1 MYSNKFHIIV
11 DKIATVVTTSL
22 YIKFISGF
30 KIIWQCLLEYS
41 QENIFYYWSVK
52 GVCDLMFD
60 FLQGG
65 LVWGISLKTF
75 QLQLGYSVNLY
86 VWRSVCIFHYFLK
99 KYKNLWKLCRDL
111 WRVSSWW
118 SKCIKFISLLSL
130 SPRDVLKYF
139 LPIFVYCNF
148 FYVPLLSWEPFSSFT
163 SVFFYG
169 WSWRYSEGYL
179 IKETICQHLSLFL
192 VETIFCI
199 YLTVK
204 VVRKIEE
211 HIHVFSDMS
220 SMRTGLQHAYCIV
233 TTCQLVNLLWEPC
246 FNPVLVQD

>member
-1 MYSNKFHIIV
+1 MWFDVWLLARGIGLGDISEDIS
-11 DKIATVVTTSL
+11 TSVRLFSQFICLTLCL
-22 YIKFISGF
+22 YIP
-30 KIIWQCLLEYS
+30 L
-41 QENIFYYWSVK
+41 
-52 GVCDLMFD
+52 
-60 FLQGG
+60 
-65 LVWGISLKTF
+65 
-75 QLQLGYSVNLY
+75 
-86 VWRSVCIFHYFLK
+86 FLK
-99 KYKNLWKLCRDL
+99 EIQKFVWKLCRDL
-111 WRVSSWW
+111 WRVSSWR

-130 SPRDVLKYF
+130 SPRDVVKYF

-192 VETIFCI
+192 VQTIFCI

-220 SMRTGLQHAYCIV
+220 SMRTGLQHTYCIV